1 MKAIN
6 SSKNSRGLFCQLYDT
21 ELNKYV
27 MKMADE
33 YFQRNKEARSNP
45 RIAAVIHG
53 RQSNEKMWVMNEA
66 CQINFDGDQ
75 LDETCS
81 KYVWMV
87 DYMPSKMIEK
97 CRSNIVTPLDK
108 RSFDNLLA
116 GLKKE
121 AVPGI

>member
-27 MKMADE
+27 MKMADK
-33 YFQRNKEARSNP
+33 YFQRNQEARSNP
-45 RIAAVIHG
+45 RIAAVIH
-53 RQSNEKMWVMNEA
+53 
-66 CQINFDGDQ
+66 GDQ